1 MKTYIVRW
9 TQILSDEFTVQA
21 NSVQEAIALV
31 ENGEYGDVDMI
42 VDNYY
47 GVVEER
53 EMDE

>member
-1 MKTYIVRW
+1 MKIYKVRW
-9 TQILSDEFTVQA
+9 TQILQDEYSVKA
-21 NSVQEAIALV
+21 NSAQEAIALV

-53 EMDE
+53 EMNE